1 MNDNQN
7 AIILAQD
14 IDVQDV
20 DFESLENQLEA
31 DLENQIRDLDFL
43 KEDRDKIADPES
55 IGTTLVNVVWEQFIN
70 QVGAVAGDDF
80 IKENR
85 GLKLDLSRDAHIQ
98 TTENFEKGKIATH
111 NTKIDYQQRYD
122 DWQAQFEHNP
132 DGSIKTHSTRS
143 GREEANLV
151 RGARK
156 PYDAG
161 RPAGSVEKGTDMDHT
176 ISAGEIIR
184 DPAANAHLTEE
195 QKISFANSESNL
207 NEIDASLNRSKK
219 DTPMTEWLD
228 NPNKKGQKPSE
239 IFDIS
244 EEEEKRLRAKDAEA
258 RQEYER
264 IKTKGEERSIEAG
277 KLSRKEEAFRIGGK
291 TLRTALMVIIA
302 AFVKKIA
309 QKLIA
314 WLRLKEKSLESFITQ
329 VKEAIHEFVANIKG
343 TLLSAADA
351 VVTTVATAII
361 GPVVSVI
368 KKAFIFLKQGYKS
381 IKDAIQYIKDNKNKN
396 KPFSILM
403 LEVGKIV
410 VAGLTAGGALV
421 LGEVIEK
428 ALISIPVFA
437 FQIPLI
443 GSLAS
448 ILGLFFGA
456 LVSGIIGALA
466 LSLID
471 RAIVKCQ
478 IKLNEQ
484 QQFGK
489 RNEILKKQGTLIVVA
504 ANNMGQVKEH
514 AFNNMHQRHQMVSSE
529 IKGSFESIIENS
541 NSANDNKEELNGLLD
556 DINRL

>member
-484 QQFGK
+484 QQFEK

>member
-291 TLRTALMVIIA
+291 HYAL
-302 AFVKKIA
+302 
-309 QKLIA
+309 L
-314 WLRLKEKSLESFITQ
+314 
-329 VKEAIHEFVANIKG
+329 
-343 TLLSAADA
+343 
-351 VVTTVATAII
+351 
-361 GPVVSVI
+361 
-368 KKAFIFLKQGYKS
+368 
-381 IKDAIQYIKDNKNKN
+381 
-396 KPFSILM
+396 
-403 LEVGKIV
+403 
-410 VAGLTAGGALV
+410 
-421 LGEVIEK
+421 
-428 ALISIPVFA
+428 
-437 FQIPLI
+437 
-443 GSLAS
+443 
-448 ILGLFFGA
+448 
-456 LVSGIIGALA
+456 
-466 LSLID
+466 
-471 RAIVKCQ
+471 
-478 IKLNEQ
+478 
-484 QQFGK
+484 
-489 RNEILKKQGTLIVVA
+489 
-504 ANNMGQVKEH
+504 
-514 AFNNMHQRHQMVSSE
+514 
-529 IKGSFESIIENS
+529 
-541 NSANDNKEELNGLLD
+541 
-556 DINRL
+556 

>member
-1 MNDNQN
+1 MNNNQN

-31 DLENQIRDLDFL
+31 DLENQISDLDFL
-43 KEDRDKIADPES
+43 KEDRDKIANPES

-70 QVGAVAGDDF
+70 QVGAIAGDDF

-156 PYDAG
+156 PYDSG

-381 IKDAIQYIKDNKNKN
+381 LKDAIQYIKDNKNKN

-484 QQFGK
+484 QQFEK

>member
-20 DFESLENQLEA
+20 DFESLENQLET

-43 KEDRDKIADPES
+43 KEDRDKIANPES

-132 DGSIKTHSTRS
+132 DGSIKTHSTRY
-143 GREEANLV
+143 GREEATLV

-161 RPAGSVEKGTDMDHT
+161 RPAGSKEKGTDMDHT
-176 ISAGEIIR
+176 ISVGEIIR

-207 NEIDASLNRSKK
+207 NEIDASLNKSKNE
-219 DTPMTEWLD
+219 TPMTEWLD

-244 EEEEKRLRAKDAEA
+244 AEEEKRLRAKDAEA

-381 IKDAIQYIKDNKNKN
+381 LKDAIQYIKDNKNKN

-484 QQFGK
+484 QQFEK